1 MQMCLFLFFGGFFVH
16 YINKMS
22 LTFGHFYYW
31 CNHSVTVYDT
41 GALQFR
47 LGCHLTL
54 MLLQEF
60 FSDQLLCYQQIMEL
74 LSIGSQV
81 PLLKSAYSTTS
92 AVYFELSA
100 LTFSYLLE

>member
-1 MQMCLFLFFGGFFVH
+1 ML
-16 YINKMS
+16 YY
-22 LTFGHFYYW
+22 FYYW

-60 FSDQLLCYQQIMEL
+60 VSDQLLCYQQIMEL
-74 LSIGSQV
+74 LSIGSQLCYCCICGSLHIWDTPIV
-81 PLLKSAYSTTS
+81 KF
-92 AVYFELSA
+92 V
-100 LTFSYLLE
+100 TFCV